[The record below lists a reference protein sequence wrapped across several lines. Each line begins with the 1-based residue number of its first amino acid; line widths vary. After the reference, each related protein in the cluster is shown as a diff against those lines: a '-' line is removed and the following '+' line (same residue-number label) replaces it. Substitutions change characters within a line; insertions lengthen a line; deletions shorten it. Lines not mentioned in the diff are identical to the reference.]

1 MSLSTRCMR
10 HLSSVV
16 PEIIVDNILIKDKMR
31 EKERNGRKVSGE
43 PDKWERTG
51 TREEESDERE
61 E

>member
-1 MSLSTRCMR
+1 MR